1 MNDFSGVDPY
11 RLRDLANALQGL
23 ADTLDREGKTIRD
36 LFTKWEGTLGQGVLT
51 QQAAQVRDDARSM
64 ALRADFAY
72 NVLLQPRIGPVNS
85 PLPPNWVNIPW
96 DVSRIDTAQEG
107 AQEARSLLA
116 ALNNPDSPQS
126 RTTLRMLSQSL
137 ADHANDPAFL
147 QAFMNAG
154 GLEASARAARFL
166 HTQDGTHGEA
176 VLSQESEQ
184 ILARFGQAV
193 QAATSLAE
201 QGKIKLSPTYLE
213 ALTKPKGG
221 DMWSVAMLFKYG
233 PKGDKWDAKVLSSVG
248 GAMLDWRSK
257 QQMRP
262 DYSPPSMNI
271 GGYVPGG
278 YVEGDNPWYES
289 LGLNVSYLSVGS
301 GDAAVRIRG
310 IAANDPSLIL
320 MQRVG
325 ENADASRQLLT
336 GPDGARHAKALV
348 NDKWHTPGPQSFNDA
363 QWPAAV
369 IIAATTDRKGH
380 PEQSAEAAANVIN
393 AGAAE
398 YGAEKGK
405 NEYQKTQYPVPAGI
419 TRALAQVFATYVP
432 DFAESHG
439 MPKDQAAAAATGKDN
454 AGRLIVGH
462 QTALNFL
469 SMIMQNK
476 DDAGNVVNAVN
487 AQVSLTAAR
496 GMDSPEAGTYME
508 NLAELQGEVTAA
520 GHQVGLDA
528 EKLKDEA
535 NKKTVLWVDSLG
547 AAVTAIP
554 GIPVQGEWVQ
564 TAIAGALPA
573 IKDSFSVDNAQKYQ
587 EAADIKFYD
596 DRSAMRLPLMRGLL
610 LGGKIKPPEGH
621 PEWANG
627 QISLKTP
634 GDLTDFNSWW
644 QQVARQQG
652 GQLDRFDDGMRTAF
666 DRGNSAR

>member
-325 ENADASRQLLT
+325 ENADASRQLLLT
-336 GPDGARHAKALV
+336 VRTALATPRRSSTTNGTLRARSRST
-348 NDKWHTPGPQSFNDA
+348 TPSGRRPSSSRQRRTARGIRSSRRRRL
-363 QWPAAV
+363 P
-369 IIAATTDRKGH
+369 TSST
-380 PEQSAEAAANVIN
+380 
-393 AGAAE
+393 
-398 YGAEKGK
+398 
-405 NEYQKTQYPVPAGI
+405 PVPRSTARRRARTS
-419 TRALAQVFATYVP
+419 TRRRNIRCPPASRAH
-432 DFAESHG
+432 SH
-439 MPKDQAAAAATGKDN
+439 
-454 AGRLIVGH
+454 R
-462 QTALNFL
+462 F
-469 SMIMQNK
+469 
-476 DDAGNVVNAVN
+476 
-487 AQVSLTAAR
+487 
-496 GMDSPEAGTYME
+496 SPRTCR
-508 NLAELQGEVTAA
+508 T
-520 GHQVGLDA
+520 
-528 EKLKDEA
+528 
-535 NKKTVLWVDSLG
+535 S
-547 AAVTAIP
+547 P
-554 GIPVQGEWVQ
+554 
-564 TAIAGALPA
+564 
-573 IKDSFSVDNAQKYQ
+573 S
-587 EAADIKFYD
+587 
-596 DRSAMRLPLMRGLL
+596 
-610 LGGKIKPPEGH
+610 
-621 PEWANG
+621 
-627 QISLKTP
+627 
-634 GDLTDFNSWW
+634 
-644 QQVARQQG
+644 
-652 GQLDRFDDGMRTAF
+652 RTACPRTRPQPPR
-666 DRGNSAR
+666 RGRTTPAGSSWGTRRH